1 MISLAAVSKEAANS
15 YGVGDVI
22 GAYIKVDGKPIFYS
36 LREDLP
42 DAVVVWIIVTMLDVK
57 SEFEDKEETKTYSEA
72 GHRDF
77 AVSTLEDKKGLCV
90 SLIVKKPEYVTWTY
104 EMLEVCISMF
114 TSLSTHDDI
123 LGSSVRHGINAF
135 REWFEKNF
143 YDSGN
148 DKPTPDELP
157 AYEGHLVK
165 DGLVTDYRQKCT
177 VSSLSITGCKAER
190 KWLGD
195 LSPLVTLS
203 SDQIT
208 IGFNQAAPPMA
219 ALIGDGI
226 KMQKSTFI
234 SGAPVDQDD
243 SSNENFQ
250 YTKFTE
256 ASTHLKEQCFE
267 EKLECEIYSDEDDFE
282 MEEIIMRG
290 AHLDHLESYGECISS
305 GAFSPYSASGAHAM
319 QSQNCYAAKKSKSA
333 TPFFCTPKCVA
344 VCCCCPCL
352 LAGGFVL
359 LICAAWYKVA
369 IVLKEKL
376 SKARS
381 RDKLKMDEVFA
392 DLESW
397 NHLNG
402 LALSHK
408 AGNYLWLLP
417 RIAIAL
423 FSAFAGVAVVIPA
436 CFMLLLLRSDS
447 VEIKKDKMVKRLNKI
462 LKESAKKRAM
472 RMYYLLTRSFP
483 MLFFICGLP
492 IVWVFF
498 VLDGKTSELTYSL
511 CLGVQMGLL
520 IIFQLLAFRRSLKNH
535 RMRQDKHIEE
545 VRKGIVQQ
553 KQVNEFEAS
562 KFANL
567 LKQAAM
573 VFEAIQFILFA
584 LMVALRNKQTEDQ
597 PFGKLWENLR
607 TVFFIDLEQY
617 NFEGSASL
625 ISTYAALS
633 IGSVAFLLLIFS
645 FEYVLDCYWLGY
657 LTRNDRRSEGDDRFF
672 HSFVGAIIYGHGKVK
687 NVSWVVST
695 LTEILC
701 GMLFIPI
708 TQKLTLLFCCDYTGV
723 EPTSLVD
730 GSVCWEGLNRY
741 YAVGALI
748 ALSYYV
754 PLSGMISPMFSKS
767 EGEQIAFNQPW
778 QSFCIV
784 LKLFLVF
791 LASFFTK
798 GDELNITGIIGTGVV
813 SAVLLLVTYI
823 WHKSSMRKLESIA
836 NWGVIINSE
845 PGRPLG
851 AIWFQIA
858 SFLSGSLGAVGAGV
872 VMSSPE
878 FFRSD
883 IALFGFIF
891 IIGILALLPWYLPW
905 LRSKRYFVKKQ
916 SVALKTLASSRCN
929 KHQEEVHVREG
940 YFGSKIQD
948 I

>member
-15 YGVGDVI
+15 FGVGDVI
-22 GAYIKVDGKPIFYS
+22 GGYIKVDGKPIFYS

-42 DAVVVWIIVTMLDVK
+42 DAVVVWIIYIMLDVK
-57 SEFEDKEETKTYSEA
+57 SEFEDKEETCSEPV
-72 GHRDF
+72 HKDF
-77 AVSTLEDKKGLCV
+77 ALSTLEDKKGLCV
-90 SLIVKKPEYVTWTY
+90 TLIVQKPESVTWTY
-104 EMLEVCISMF
+104 EMLQVCISMF

-123 LGSSVRHGINAF
+123 RGTSVRHGINAF

-143 YDSGN
+143 YDTGN
-148 DKPTPDELP
+148 DSPTPDELP
-157 AYEGHLVK
+157 AYEGHLVSFDERSHK
-165 DGLVTDYRQKCT
+165 HVRCEKQSSIPCSALAGFTDSSFVRVPT
-177 VSSLSITGCKAER
+177 V
-190 KWLGD
+190 
-195 LSPLVTLS
+195 
-203 SDQIT
+203 
-208 IGFNQAAPPMA
+208 FPPMA
-219 ALIGDGI
+219 AMIDDDI
-226 KMQKSTFI
+226 KLQKSIII
-234 SGAPVDQDD
+234 SGAPVGHDD
-243 SSNENFQ
+243 PSMKKFQ
-250 YTKFTE
+250 I
-256 ASTHLKEQCFE
+256 AAPTHL
-267 EKLECEIYSDEDDFE
+267 EKREIAKTKVKYE
-282 MEEIIMRG
+282 MYLGDGVSEMQETILMRG
-290 AHLDHLESYGECISS
+290 GHLDQLESYDEFMSS
-305 GAFSPYSASGAHAM
+305 APLSAMDAPRACAVQSRKTYACKGVSPI
-319 QSQNCYAAKKSKSA
+319 
-333 TPFFCTPKCVA
+333 FCTPQCVA
-344 VCCCCPCL
+344 VCCCCPCF
-352 LAGGFVL
+352 LAGGTIL
-359 LICAAWYKVA
+359 LICAASYQFT
-369 IVLKEKL
+369 IVCREKF
-376 SKARS
+376 SKFRS

-408 AGNYLWLLP
+408 PRNYLWLLP
-417 RIAIAL
+417 RLAIAL
-423 FSAFAGVAVVIPA
+423 MSAFAGVAVVIPA

-447 VEIKKDKMVKRLNKI
+447 VEIKKDKMVRRLNKI

-472 RMYYLLTRSFP
+472 RLYYLLTRSFP

-498 VLDGKTSELTYSL
+498 VLDGKASELSYSL

-535 RMRQDKHIEE
+535 SMRQDKRIEE
-545 VRKGIVQQ
+545 IREGIVQQ
-553 KQVNEFEAS
+553 KQVNEYEAS

-567 LKQAAM
+567 FKQATM
-573 VFEAIQFILFA
+573 VFEAVQFILFA

-607 TVFFIDLEQY
+607 TIFFIDLEQY
-617 NFEGSASL
+617 NLEGSVSL
-625 ISTYAALS
+625 ISTYAVLS
-633 IGSVAFLLLIFS
+633 IGSVGFLLLIFS

-657 LTRNDRRSEGDDRFF
+657 LTSNDRRSEGDDRFF
-672 HSFVGAIIYGHGKVK
+672 HSFVGAIIYGHGKVE

-708 TQKLTLLFCCDYTGV
+708 TQKLTLLFCCDYTGA

-730 GSVCWEGLNRY
+730 GSICWEGLHRY
-741 YAVGALI
+741 YAAGALI

-791 LASFFTK
+791 LASFYTK
-798 GDELNITGIIGTGVV
+798 GDELNINGIIGTGVV
-813 SAVLLLVTYI
+813 SAVLLLVTYM
-823 WHKSSMRKLESIA
+823 WHKSSMRKLERIA
-836 NWGVIINSE
+836 TQGVIINTE

-872 VMSSPE
+872 VVSSPE
-878 FFRSD
+878 FFRND

-905 LRSKRYFVKKQ
+905 LRSKRYFLKKQ
-916 SVALKTLASSRCN
+916 TVALKSLASSSCY
-929 KHQEEVHVREG
+929 KHQAEVHVSEG
-940 YFGSKIQD
+940 YFSSKIQNV
-948 I
+948 